1 METFKIFPVHFDYW
15 QVQNP
20 IHVALDIVAY
30 KIDYFSLVQ
39 LLKDTKNKEEK
50 KKKTPKNRWKH
61 PNAILVCFPKI
72 HL

>member
-50 KKKTPKNRWKH
+50 KKKHTKKQMETP
-61 PNAILVCFPKI
+61 
-72 HL
+72 